1 MKALTALL
9 LLVFAGLG
17 SSTATAH
24 YREAC
29 WVKVSIDSHAGR
41 RSRSVFSAVQS
52 PVYAVQCN
60 YLTGQEL
67 NARSGAQQ
75 FADDRVYVVIVWPG
89 SGPSYI
95 RINQPLF
102 FCTPAAEPGC
112 AERISGRLTGHDH
125 GYDWSGRVFRR
136 TWQICQPGFIGRNCY
151 RTLH

>member
-41 RSRSVFSAVQS
+41 RSRSVFSTVQS

-60 YLTGQEL
+60 YLTG
-67 NARSGAQQ
+67 
-75 FADDRVYVVIVWPG
+75 
-89 SGPSYI
+89 
-95 RINQPLF
+95 
-102 FCTPAAEPGC
+102 
-112 AERISGRLTGHDH
+112 
-125 GYDWSGRVFRR
+125 
-136 TWQICQPGFIGRNCY
+136 RN
-151 RTLH
+151 